1 MTAMDVLIRRVAF
14 VMAWLVLAVIVFSTL
29 SPIGLRPRLG
39 IFVHVE
45 RFGAFA
51 ALGFLFAV
59 VYPRRWLAVLVIV
72 VCLAVGLEFVQ
83 TLVSDRHARWS
94 DLGVKM
100 AGGAF
105 GALFACFVLS
115 QRSRLERLFL
125 RLNQNTSSPR

>member
-1 MTAMDVLIRRVAF
+1 MDILIRRIAF
-14 VMAWLVLAVIVFSTL
+14 VMAWLVLALIVFSTL

-39 IFVHVE
+39 MFVHVE

-59 VYPRRWLAVLVIV
+59 VYPRRWLTVLVV
-72 VCLAVGLEFVQ
+72 AVCLAIGLEFVQ

-100 AGGAF
+100 AGGVF
-105 GALFACFVLS
+105 GALAAHILHG
-115 QRSRLERLFL
+115 QRARLERLFL
-125 RLNQNTSSPR
+125 RLNQNTGSSR